1 MDTITDVPSL
11 RLFGDLY
18 GTGCT
23 SISLSDSAMIFV
35 QNTTQ
40 HRDFGALVYD
50 RTLYMIYCISLNPPT
65 LGMVIYK
72 DLDILI
78 FTLKYCQDHCWFQ
91 CWHLKLTD
99 LTDWDK
105 VIWFNDPVLVFGFAI
120 WTLKSSK
127 NPELS
132 SHPSFTDINHGPMS
146 GSRPFMG
153 PSWLYNLISHLI
165 SSTTKFMTP
174 KWPRRK
180 TT

>member
-65 LGMVIYK
+65 LGNLQRFRYFNFH
-72 DLDILI
+72 LEILPRS
-78 FTLKYCQDHCWFQ
+78 L
-91 CWHLKLTD
+91 
-99 LTDWDK
+99 
-105 VIWFNDPVLVFGFAI
+105 
-120 WTLKSSK
+120 
-127 NPELS
+127 
-132 SHPSFTDINHGPMS
+132 
-146 GSRPFMG
+146 
-153 PSWLYNLISHLI
+153 LISMLAFEVDRFDRLRL
-165 SSTTKFMTP
+165 SNLV
-174 KWPRRK
+174 
-180 TT
+180 